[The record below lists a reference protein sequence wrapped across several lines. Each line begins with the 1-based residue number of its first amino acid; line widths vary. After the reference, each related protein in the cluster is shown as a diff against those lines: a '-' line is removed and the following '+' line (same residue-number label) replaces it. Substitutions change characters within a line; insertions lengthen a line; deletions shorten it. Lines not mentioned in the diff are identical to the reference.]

1 MGVTRMPA
9 DPCPAAPPRQ
19 RPPVRLPVRL
29 PVLAGLVMAGI
40 ALGLAS
46 AWWAL
51 RPQASLGAAAGPWR
65 VSLLAG
71 SAEADAL
78 TRARVAIG
86 GLLALNRSETMY
98 FVAAHDSAGQPLRTR
113 CRYRVTGVP
122 PQARW
127 WSLTAYADD
136 YFLFEDGAQRYSING
151 ATARLDAQGRFT
163 VWTGPQPPAAPDAA
177 WLPTPG
183 EHGLLLTLRV
193 YNPAPAL
200 QAAPSSLDA
209 PHIEPEGP
217 CR

>member
-1 MGVTRMPA
+1 MRRHP
-9 DPCPAAPPRQ
+9 DSEPPR
-19 RPPVRLPVRL
+19 RSPVRLPVRL
-29 PVLAGLVMAGI
+29 SVVAALATGGVL
-40 ALGLAS
+40 LGLAS
-46 AWWAL
+46 AWWAV
-51 RPQASLGAAAGPWR
+51 RPQAGFGAAAGPWR

-113 CRYRVTGVP
+113 CRYRVTGMP

-136 YFLFEDGAQRYSING
+136 YFLFDDSAHRYSING
-151 ATARLDAQGRFT
+151 ATARLDAQGRFA

-183 EHGLLLTLRV
+183 GRGLLLTLRV

-200 QAAPSSLDA
+200 QASPSSLDA
-209 PHIEPEGP
+209 PRIEAEGP